1 MASRTDIQ
9 HHFGRV
15 QAENIKLAGSPV
27 SLGEWV
33 QTKAVLT
40 GGTLGGGSA
49 ATNILRYTV
58 IGKTCIA
65 TYKLSQ
71 TVAGTASGPLRLSLP
86 LRAASDQMTSGSGMI
101 VSNASGSAV
110 LTTTSFDPFSLNLFV
125 TSNAAGPSLVSDSA
139 FGLDD
144 NTSWSLSLT
153 IAYELF

>member
-1 MASRTDIQ
+1 MTSRTDIQ

-40 GGTLGGGSA
+40 GGTLGGGAA

-71 TVAGTASGPLRLSLP
+71 AVAGTASGTLQLSLP
-86 LRAASDQMTSGSGMI
+86 FRAATDQMVHGAGMILSNTSG
-101 VSNASGSAV
+101 AAV
-110 LTTTSFDPFSLNLFV
+110 LTTTAFDPFSVNLFV
-125 TSNAAGPSLVSDSA
+125 TSNAAGPSLVSDSV

-153 IAYELF
+153 VTYELF